1 MCGGVDT
8 DLDGRTSIV
17 NLLAAGEVACTRVH
31 GANRLASNSLLEGL
45 VFGARAAAAMRQPEA
60 PCRLTFAMTSGAS
73 GEPIG
78 PSVGIAPQDDV
89 PALMWRDAGLLR
101 GARPL
106 GHLVPHLEALAA
118 FRELT
123 IERSRT
129 VGAWRQANLARVG
142 ALVARAALLRQES
155 RGGHRR
161 EDFPERNDL
170 HWKVHCSDCRVQID
184 E

>member
-1 MCGGVDT
+1 
-8 DLDGRTSIV
+8 
-17 NLLAAGEVACTRVH
+17 
-31 GANRLASNSLLEGL
+31 
-45 VFGARAAAAMRQPEA
+45 
-60 PCRLTFAMTSGAS
+60 
-73 GEPIG
+73 
-78 PSVGIAPQDDV
+78 
-89 PALMWRDAGLLR
+89 MWRDAGLLR

-123 IERSRT
+123 IARSCT

-142 ALVARAALLRQES
+142 ALIARAALRRQES

-161 EDFPERNDL
+161 EDFPDRNDL